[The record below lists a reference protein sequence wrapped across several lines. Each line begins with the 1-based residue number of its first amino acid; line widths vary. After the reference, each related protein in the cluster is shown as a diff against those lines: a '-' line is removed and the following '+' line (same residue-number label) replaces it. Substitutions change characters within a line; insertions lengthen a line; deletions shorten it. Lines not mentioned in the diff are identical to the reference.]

1 MHSFLWK
8 REATTCSMCTILM
21 TVLLV
26 YVFINICLTS
36 RLPRHFPRDLGTWKR
51 LFEGTRLHH
60 GIHSGSASTIVH
72 IRFALDIGIL
82 LCGAR

>member
-1 MHSFLWK
+1 
-8 REATTCSMCTILM
+8 MCTILM
-21 TVLLV
+21 TVLFV
-26 YVFINICLTS
+26 YVLGCLDI
-36 RLPRHFPRDLGTWKR
+36 FLGTWQR

-60 GIHSGSASTIVH
+60 GIHSGSASTIVY